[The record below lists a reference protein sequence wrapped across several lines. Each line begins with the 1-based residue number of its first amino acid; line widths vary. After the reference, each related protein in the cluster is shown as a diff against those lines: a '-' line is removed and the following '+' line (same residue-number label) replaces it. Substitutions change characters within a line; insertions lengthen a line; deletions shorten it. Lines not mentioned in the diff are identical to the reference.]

1 MKNVEIKLFVTSML
15 LLELL
20 DEIQSE
26 STYKHQLKFH
36 LKRVSDLLET
46 LLSVKVESGVDIIL
60 LRASKALE
68 RALENDDDDL
78 LSISISELR
87 ESLESGN
94 ITIEEIQKLL
104 SKEDYN

>member
-26 STYKHQLKFH
+26 STYKHQLRFH

-46 LLSVKVESGVDIIL
+46 LLSVKVEPGVDTVL

-68 RALENDDDDL
+68 SAIDDRDDVFGVF
-78 LSISISELR
+78 ISDLR
-87 ESLESGN
+87 ESIANGDITLEEVKN
-94 ITIEEIQKLL
+94 LL
-104 SKEDYN
+104 FKEGSN